1 MTVNNIAFLLST
13 AMMYG
18 SPLLYTALGGVISEN
33 SGVVNIGLEGIM
45 CFGSFMAAWIA
56 YTTGNAW
63 LGFLAAALG
72 GALMALILAVCS
84 ISLRGN
90 QTVIGTAINF
100 IGPGL
105 AIFLSRRFFDGAAQT
120 INLVSEQKLPKP
132 LSSLFAPGN
141 PLGIV
146 LNQDLGV
153 YLSFLAVFI
162 LWFLLYKTKYGL
174 RIRACGEHPKA
185 AASLGIN
192 VKRIR
197 YVCVLLSGVLG
208 GFGGA
213 MMSIAV
219 ASNFY
224 PVLISGHGFIAMA
237 AMIFGRWKPQGAMG
251 ACLLFG
257 LANGLKIL
265 LGGMENL
272 HINGSVLSML
282 PYVITLVVL
291 IFTAKNSAA
300 PAADGVPLEESD

>member
-1 MTVNNIAFLLST
+1 MIVNNIAFLFST

-18 SPLLYTALGGVISEN
+18 SPLLYTALGGVMSEN

-56 YTTGNAW
+56 YETGNPW

-72 GALMALILAVCS
+72 GALMALILAVCA
-84 ISLRGN
+84 ITLRGD

-120 INLVSEQKLPKP
+120 INLVGDQKLPKP
-132 LSSLFAPGN
+132 LASLFQPGN
-141 PLGIV
+141 PLGTV
-146 LNQDLGV
+146 LNQDVGV
-153 YLSFLAVFI
+153 YLSFLMVFL

-192 VKRIR
+192 VKRTR
-197 YVCVLLSGVLG
+197 YICVLLSGVLG

-213 MMSIAV
+213 MMSTAV

-237 AMIFGRWKPQGAMG
+237 AMIFGRWKPHGAMG
-251 ACLLFG
+251 ACMLFG
-257 LANGLKIL
+257 FAKGLEIL
-265 LGGMENL
+265 LRGMQNL
-272 HINGSVLSML
+272 HISGSVLSML
-282 PYVITLVVL
+282 PYVMTLVML

-300 PAADGVPLEESD
+300 PAADGVPLEEAD

>member
-1 MTVNNIAFLLST
+1 MVNNIAFLLST

-33 SGVVNIGLEGIM
+33 SGVINIGLEGIM
-45 CFGSFMAAWIA
+45 CFGSFVAAWIA
-56 YTTGNAW
+56 YVTGNVW
-63 LGFLAAALG
+63 LAFLAAGLG
-72 GALMALILAVCS
+72 GALLALILAVS
-84 ISLRGN
+84 AISLRGD
-90 QTVIGTAINF
+90 QTVVGTALNF

-120 INLVSEQKLPKP
+120 INLVSEQKMPKP
-132 LSSLFAPGN
+132 FNNVFPSNG
-141 PLGIV
+141 PLRTI
-146 LNQDLGV
+146 LNQDIGV
-153 YLSFLAVFI
+153 YLSFVVVFI
-162 LWFLLYKTKYGL
+162 LWFVLYRTKYGL

-192 VKRIR
+192 VKRYR

-213 MMSIAV
+213 MMSTAV

-237 AMIFGRWKPQGAMG
+237 AMIFGRWKPHGAMG
-251 ACLLFG
+251 ACMLFG
-257 LANGLKIL
+257 LANGLRIL
-265 LGGMENL
+265 LDGMVNFK
-272 HINGSVLSML
+272 GSTSILSML
-282 PYVITLVVL
+282 PYAITLLVL

-300 PAADGVPLEESD
+300 PAADGVPLEDTD